1 MATLLEANEV
11 TKIYAKGQRPSLNKV
26 SFNVAESEFIA
37 IMGASG
43 SGKTTLLNVLSTI
56 DTPTS
61 GSIVI
66 NGVNL
71 KQLSDTGSADFRR
84 DNLGFIF
91 QEYFLLDSLTIRENI
106 SVPLTLQKLPHK
118 KIEKMV
124 RSLAERF
131 GIASQLDKYP
141 NELSGGQRQRA
152 SAARAI
158 VKQPSILF
166 ADEPTG
172 ALDSNL
178 KKNFS
183 FYALYL
189 LSVSFVITV
198 FFAFTSFSMN
208 TIMLEKISGNGRVE
222 MMCNVISVFLM
233 AFVVFYMSY
242 SNRFFLRRRTKEL
255 GVYALLGYRKTTVLS
270 LLTTE
275 NLLVCFGAFIVG
287 ILLGS
292 FFHKGI
298 VFGITKLLDL
308 SINNSKIPFFNVNA
322 IAKTACFIFAIVI
335 VLILSNSRF
344 LFKTSLMG
352 LVRFEKSAER
362 KMKFHAVPAI
372 VGFCCIILG
381 YVLALDILRGDKSV
395 WFAIGYTPIAMLTLV
410 LVVVGTILF
419 ISSFLPFVVHISKNN
434 KRKFYTETKIITSPN
449 FIYRMRSNSKTL
461 IMLTLLSAAT
471 LTVSSVMALS
481 LYYPIAAV
489 SRMAPSEIEC
499 RIENESEID
508 AIKQIV
514 NEHSSKNDVS
524 FLQTNIYKV
533 TSTSEQV
540 PLEYSAGS
548 SKGDSDNEKIMRNA
562 GFECI
567 SYSNYIA
574 LLEVQGKKGAL
585 EQIGELHDSECI
597 LVKYQPASDNDET
610 GNVYPLL
617 IGNEE
622 ISVTVIATTL
632 DNPISFANSIGTL
645 IVSDDLYDAI
655 AKEISP
661 ETEVLS
667 INGQSIKDNEA
678 LFLDLSEYLN
688 DSPYLQGN
696 SHRIHEIFS
705 LSSSTFLL
713 LGFLV
718 ILFFIATGSILY
730 FNNLSA
736 ISDSKADYE
745 ILRKMGYTDRTVKKI
760 IKKQT
765 ISFFSIP
772 FLFGLVDCVF
782 ATLVYRTA
790 LMQNILKESLILYTP
805 TFIAILLTFI
815 IYMIYYCMTVHTCCK
830 TVLKK

>member
-1 MATLLEANEV
+1 MNNLSMA
-11 TKIYAKGQRPSLNKV
+11 
-26 SFNVAESEFIA
+26 
-37 IMGASG
+37 
-43 SGKTTLLNVLSTI
+43 
-56 DTPTS
+56 
-61 GSIVI
+61 
-66 NGVNL
+66 L
-71 KQLSDTGSADFRR
+71 K
-84 DNLGFIF
+84 
-91 QEYFLLDSLTIRENI
+91 
-106 SVPLTLQKLPHK
+106 
-118 KIEKMV
+118 
-124 RSLAERF
+124 
-131 GIASQLDKYP
+131 
-141 NELSGGQRQRA
+141 
-152 SAARAI
+152 
-158 VKQPSILF
+158 
-166 ADEPTG
+166 
-172 ALDSNL
+172 NL

-322 IAKTACFIFAIVI
+322 ISKTACFIFAIVI
-335 VLILSNSRF
+335 VLMLSNSRF

-395 WFAIGYTPIAMLTLV
+395 WFSIGYTPIAMLTLV

-548 SKGDSDNEKIMRNA
+548 SKGDSDNEKILRNA

-574 LLEVQGKKGAL
+574 LLEAQGKKGAL

-617 IGNEE
+617 IGNEG

-645 IVSDDLYDAI
+645 ID
-655 AKEISP
+655 
-661 ETEVLS
+661 
-667 INGQSIKDNEA
+667 
-678 LFLDLSEYLN
+678 
-688 DSPYLQGN
+688 
-696 SHRIHEIFS
+696 
-705 LSSSTFLL
+705 
-713 LGFLV
+713 
-718 ILFFIATGSILY
+718 
-730 FNNLSA
+730 
-736 ISDSKADYE
+736 
-745 ILRKMGYTDRTVKKI
+745 
-760 IKKQT
+760 
-765 ISFFSIP
+765 
-772 FLFGLVDCVF
+772 
-782 ATLVYRTA
+782 
-790 LMQNILKESLILYTP
+790 
-805 TFIAILLTFI
+805 
-815 IYMIYYCMTVHTCCK
+815 
-830 TVLKK
+830 